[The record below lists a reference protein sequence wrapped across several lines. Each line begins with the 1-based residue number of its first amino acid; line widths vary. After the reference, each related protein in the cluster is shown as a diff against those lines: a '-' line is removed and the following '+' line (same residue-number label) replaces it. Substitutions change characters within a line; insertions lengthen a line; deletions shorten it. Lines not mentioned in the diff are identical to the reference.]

1 MQHDEPMIEDEDD
14 DDDEDDE
21 DDAEAEGM
29 NTTLIRRLL
38 FLYHNFI
45 YFSILG

>member
-29 NTTLIRRLL
+29 NTTLIRGLL